1 MACHS
6 HNLDIQ
12 LNVGGR
18 VERDA
23 SLSTQ
28 TIVFV
33 LCDHLVGGKPP
44 SPLRRC
50 DMGRKR
56 ANQVKVYFSDTEKE
70 NFDNLVK
77 KSKLSQSEYM
87 RRCLLDKEIIVVDG
101 IGEMVKELKAI
112 GNNLNQ
118 LTKIAN
124 TTGSIQGLDHI
135 KSELSEVW
143 EKVFQAL
150 KKVNK

>member
-1 MACHS
+1 
-6 HNLDIQ
+6 
-12 LNVGGR
+12 
-18 VERDA
+18 
-23 SLSTQ
+23 
-28 TIVFV
+28 
-33 LCDHLVGGKPP
+33 
-44 SPLRRC
+44 
-50 DMGRKR
+50 MGRKR

-87 RRCLLDKEIIVVDG
+87 RRCLLDKEIIVIDG